1 MPSIIWDP
9 RGVRTELSRIF
20 MTASRILKWNLLLV
34 GGSHYSGPYWLK
46 AGRSA
51 TIFNCFFYQA
61 TEYNPLNKNFPILS
75 VENAPFGVKRPVLAS
90 PQMKPKHHFYFFF
103 FITNISIEI
112 CFMVYRFI
120 KVKRIDELSLKH
132 FKAIFDRKRG
142 WKSESSPFFSL

>member
-1 MPSIIWDP
+1 MRLLGKETGPS
-9 RGVRTELSRIF
+9 F
-20 MTASRILKWNLLLV
+20 
-34 GGSHYSGPYWLK
+34 
-46 AGRSA
+46 A
-51 TIFNCFFYQA
+51 TNEA
-61 TEYNPLNKNFPILS
+61 E
-75 VENAPFGVKRPVLAS
+75 APFLI
-90 PQMKPKHHFYFFF
+90 FF